1 MRHTPHASPFQTNS
15 TVCTTARPMR
25 KGQEEP
31 RTRGARWARLPGPG
45 RPGSAFRGWRP
56 GGASVLYIQPASQ
69 RRKRPSSQ
77 EADPLP
83 LRPVPGLLPLEP
95 RAFPRVRARM
105 GGRWLQ
111 KAPGVGVRCFHAP
124 TAGAPRMPASSCRFH
139 HTPQGQLGLPGSAW
153 EGPSWPGTWYRCEAQ
168 HSASGWWTGQGATS
182 GDPRR

>member
-1 MRHTPHASPFQTNS
+1 MRHTPHASPLQTNS
-15 TVCTTARPMR
+15 TVCTTTRPMR

-31 RTRGARWARLPGPG
+31 RTRGAVGKAAGATEVRFCFEGLAAWGGL
-45 RPGSAFRGWRP
+45 SA
-56 GGASVLYIQPASQ
+56 LHPASQ

-77 EADPLP
+77 EEADPP
-83 LRPVPGLLPLEP
+83 QGRPVPGLLPLEP
-95 RAFPRVRARM
+95 RAFPRVPARI

-111 KAPGVGVRCFHAP
+111 KAPGVGVRSFHAP
-124 TAGAPRMPASSCRFH
+124 TTGAPRVPAPSCRFH

-168 HSASGWWTGQGATS
+168 HSASGWLTGQGATS